1 MEPVKEKSIWFIRP
15 AVADLQRLVGN
26 TMVDHLG
33 IEFTEVGDDFLKA
46 RMPVDR
52 RTVQPA
58 GLLHG
63 GASAALAETIGSVA
77 ANLCVDHTKRVCVG
91 LEINANHIRS
101 VRSGYV
107 HGLCRPLHL
116 GQSTQVWEIEI
127 RDEQQKLVC
136 VSRLTMA
143 VVLRNKT

>member
-1 MEPVKEKSIWFIRP
+1 LDTAKEKSIWFIRP
-15 AVADLQRLVGN
+15 TVADLQRLVRN

-46 RMPVDR
+46 RMPVDQ
-52 RTVQPA
+52 RTVQPEN
-58 GLLHG
+58 LLHG

-77 ANLCVDHTKRVCVG
+77 ANLCVDHALRACVG

-107 HGLCRPLHL
+107 HGQCRPLHL